1 MILAIDVGNT
11 NITLGCLDKKE
22 IYFVSRLS
30 TDHSK
35 TADEYALVLKGILD
49 LYHVDVEKI
58 HGGIISSVVPALK
71 RPLSAAVEQLTG
83 KPCMVIG
90 SGLKT
95 GLNILIDNPAQ
106 LGSDLVVDAVAA
118 LAEYSPPIMIFDM
131 GTATTLSVIDAKGNY
146 RGGMIIPGI
155 MISLNALS
163 SRTSQLQRISLE
175 EPRALVGTNTID
187 CMKSGII
194 YGNAAM
200 LDGIIDRITDE
211 LGEKPS
217 VVATGGLASVIVPHC
232 RREIAYDD
240 NLMLKGLRLIYEKN
254 QKDHKKRIDV

>member
-35 TADEYALVLKGILD
+35 TADEYTLILKGILD
-49 LYHVDVEKI
+49 LYRVDLSKI
-58 HGGIISSVVPALK
+58 RGGIISSVVPALK
-71 RPLSAAVEQLTG
+71 RPLSIAVEKLTG
-83 KPCMVIG
+83 KPCMIVG

-118 LAEYSPPIMIFDM
+118 LAEYPTPILIFDM
-131 GTATTLSVIDAKGNY
+131 GTATTLSVVDGKGNY

-155 MISLNALS
+155 KVSLDALS
-163 SRTSQLQRISLE
+163 NRTSQLQRISLE
-175 EPRALVGTNTID
+175 EPRALIGTNTID
-187 CMKSGII
+187 CMKSGIV

-200 LDGIIDRITDE
+200 LDGIIDRVTDE
-211 LGEKPS
+211 LGEKAS

-232 RREIAYDD
+232 RREIFYDD
-240 NLMLKGLRLIYEKN
+240 NLMLKGLQLIYEKN
-254 QKDHKKRIDV
+254 QKDYKFK